1 MPRGVET
8 ILLVEDDALARQVI
22 GRKLAEL
29 GYRVLEAAD
38 GEEALRLL
46 ERDGAR
52 PDLLLCDIVLPGVG
66 ARQVAGV
73 ARARA
78 RRRAGRL
85 PLRPPGVAA
94 RAERAARARGPLLAK
109 SLGPE
114 EIARR
119 LRDVLD
125 GAVLE

>member
-1 MPRGVET
+1 MARRVLGHR
-8 ILLVEDDALARQVI
+8 LAD
-22 GRKLAEL
+22 L

-46 ERDGAR
+46 ERDGAQ
-52 PDLLLCDIVLPGVG
+52 PDLLLCDVVLPGVG
-66 ARQVAGV
+66 AREVAGL
-73 ARARA
+73 ARQISRGLRVVFISGHPESQLAQSGLLDR
-78 RRRAGRL
+78 GDLLL
-85 PLRPPGVAA
+85 P
-94 RAERAARARGPLLAK
+94 K

-125 GAVLE
+125 GAVL